1 MLERMQLIDLRHNHA
16 EELSGG
22 QQKLLEMA
30 RMLMPD
36 PPIVMLD
43 EPFAGVHPVLCKFM
57 IDRIEETS
65 RRRQGGAADQPRPD
79 LDLPAVDPRHRAQP
93 GPHHRRR
100 RRRRHPRQS
109 RRHRSLSGD
118 ADDGRRR
125 CLELVDVDVAYHGD
139 IRILR
144 GLSLKV
150 RPGMITGVIGPN
162 GAGKSTALK
171 ALYGLL
177 KPVAGDVLIDG
188 RKVTGLPPWK
198 FIDNGIA
205 LVPQQRSLFNE
216 LSVEDNLRLAC
227 WSFRRDRA
235 RVEEALER
243 AYAQFPMLRDKRRDL
258 AGSMSGGQ
266 QRFLELGRALA
277 LQPRVLL
284 LDEPTAMIA
293 PRISAEIYEF
303 IHGLPAQGIT
313 VLLVDQNVRQCVR
326 ISDHLYVLELGQNKV
341 DGSAA
346 RLPAGRRPARPD
358 RRMGGLPHRR
368 VTAPPAVLGFGR

>member
-1 MLERMQLIDLRHNHA
+1 MTMA
-16 EELSGG
+16 E
-22 QQKLLEMA
+22 
-30 RMLMPD
+30 
-36 PPIVMLD
+36 
-43 EPFAGVHPVLCKFM
+43 
-57 IDRIEETS
+57 
-65 RRRQGGAADQPRPD
+65 
-79 LDLPAVDPRHRAQP
+79 AV
-93 GPHHRRR
+93 
-100 RRRRHPRQS
+100 
-109 RRHRSLSGD
+109 
-118 ADDGRRR
+118 
-125 CLELVDVDVAYHGD
+125 LELDRVDVAYHGD

-150 RPGMITGVIGPN
+150 RPGIITGVIGPN

-177 KPVAGDVLIDG
+177 RPVAGDVLIDG

-216 LSVEDNLRLAC
+216 LSVDDNLRLAC

-243 AYAQFPMLRDKRRDL
+243 AYAQFPMLRDKRRNF

-277 LQPRVLL
+277 LRPRVLL

-303 IHGLPAQGIT
+303 IRGLPAQGIT

-341 DGSAA
+341 DGSARA
-346 RLPAGRRPARPD
+346 FQEDAGLRDLIAEWVDYRIDA
-358 RRMGGLPHRR
+358 
-368 VTAPPAVLGFGR
+368 

>member
-1 MLERMQLIDLRHNHA
+1 MA
-16 EELSGG
+16 
-22 QQKLLEMA
+22 QQTQDV
-30 RMLMPD
+30 P
-36 PPIVMLD
+36 
-43 EPFAGVHPVLCKFM
+43 
-57 IDRIEETS
+57 
-65 RRRQGGAADQPRPD
+65 AAM
-79 LDLPAVDPRHRAQP
+79 
-93 GPHHRRR
+93 
-100 RRRRHPRQS
+100 
-109 RRHRSLSGD
+109 
-118 ADDGRRR
+118 
-125 CLELVDVDVAYHGD
+125 ELVGVDVAYHGD

-144 GLSLKV
+144 GLSLRI

-188 RKVTGLPPWK
+188 KKVTGLPPWK
-198 FIDNGIA
+198 FIDHGVA
-205 LVPQQRSLFNE
+205 LVPQHRSLFNE
-216 LSVEDNLRLAC
+216 LSVDDNLRLAC

-235 RVEEALER
+235 RVEAAMER
-243 AYAQFPMLRDKRRDL
+243 AYAQFPMLRDKRRDM

-266 QRFLELGRALA
+266 QRFLELGRSLA

-303 IHGLPAQGIT
+303 ISGLPAQGIT

-341 DGSAA
+341 DGAA
-346 RLPAGRRPARPD
+346 AD
-358 RRMGGLPHRR
+358 FQKDSGLRDLIAEWVDYR
-368 VTAPPAVLGFGR
+368 IDA

>member
-1 MLERMQLIDLRHNHA
+1 
-16 EELSGG
+16 
-22 QQKLLEMA
+22 MA
-30 RMLMPD
+30 D
-36 PPIVMLD
+36 
-43 EPFAGVHPVLCKFM
+43 
-57 IDRIEETS
+57 
-65 RRRQGGAADQPRPD
+65 
-79 LDLPAVDPRHRAQP
+79 AV
-93 GPHHRRR
+93 
-100 RRRRHPRQS
+100 
-109 RRHRSLSGD
+109 
-118 ADDGRRR
+118 
-125 CLELVDVDVAYHGD
+125 LELDRVDVAYHGD

-150 RPGMITGVIGPN
+150 RPGVITGVIGPN

-177 KPVAGDVLIDG
+177 KPVAGDILIDG

-243 AYAQFPMLRDKRRDL
+243 AYSQFPMLRDKRRDL

-277 LQPRVLL
+277 LRPRVLL

-293 PRISAEIYEF
+293 PRVSAEIYEF
-303 IHGLPAQGIT
+303 IRGLPGQGIT

-326 ISDHLYVLELGQNKV
+326 ISDHIYVLDLGQNKV
-341 DGSAA
+341 DGSARA
-346 RLPAGRRPARPD
+346 FQQDAGLRDLIAEWVDYRIDA
-358 RRMGGLPHRR
+358 
-368 VTAPPAVLGFGR
+368 

>member
-1 MLERMQLIDLRHNHA
+1 MAPN
-16 EELSGG
+16 G
-22 QQKLLEMA
+22 Q
-30 RMLMPD
+30 
-36 PPIVMLD
+36 
-43 EPFAGVHPVLCKFM
+43 
-57 IDRIEETS
+57 
-65 RRRQGGAADQPRPD
+65 AA
-79 LDLPAVDPRHRAQP
+79 PAVLALDK
-93 GPHHRRR
+93 
-100 RRRRHPRQS
+100 
-109 RRHRSLSGD
+109 
-118 ADDGRRR
+118 
-125 CLELVDVDVAYHGD
+125 VDVAYHGD

-144 GLSLKV
+144 GLSLAV
-150 RPGMITGVIGPN
+150 RSGLITGIIGPN
-162 GAGKSTALK
+162 GAGKSTALR

-198 FIDNGIA
+198 FIEHGIA

-243 AYAQFPMLRDKRRDL
+243 AYAQFPMLREKRRDL

-277 LQPRVLL
+277 LRPRVLL

-293 PRISAEIYEF
+293 PRVSADIYDFIS
-303 IHGLPAQGIT
+303 GLPDQGIT

-326 ISDHLYVLELGQNKV
+326 VAQHLYVLELGQNKV
-341 DGSAA
+341 DGSAHA
-346 RLPAGRRPARPD
+346 FQED
-358 RRMGGLPHRR
+358 SGLRDLIAEWVDYR
-368 VTAPPAVLGFGR
+368 IDT

>member
-1 MLERMQLIDLRHNHA
+1 MTMGDMTMA
-16 EELSGG
+16 E
-22 QQKLLEMA
+22 
-30 RMLMPD
+30 
-36 PPIVMLD
+36 
-43 EPFAGVHPVLCKFM
+43 
-57 IDRIEETS
+57 
-65 RRRQGGAADQPRPD
+65 
-79 LDLPAVDPRHRAQP
+79 AV
-93 GPHHRRR
+93 
-100 RRRRHPRQS
+100 
-109 RRHRSLSGD
+109 
-118 ADDGRRR
+118 
-125 CLELVDVDVAYHGD
+125 LELDRVDVAYHGD

-150 RPGMITGVIGPN
+150 RPGIITGVIGPN

-177 KPVAGDVLIDG
+177 RPVAGDVLIDG
-188 RKVTGLPPWK
+188 RKITGLPPWK

-235 RVEEALER
+235 RVDEALER

-277 LQPRVLL
+277 LRPRVLL

-303 IHGLPAQGIT
+303 IRGLPAQGIT

-341 DGSAA
+341 DGSARA
-346 RLPAGRRPARPD
+346 FQEDAGLRDLIAEWVDYRIDA
-358 RRMGGLPHRR
+358 
-368 VTAPPAVLGFGR
+368 